1 MIQGERERDPGS
13 CKDEAQA
20 PRIRPCSQG
29 RQTLAARSSHCAL
42 LLPGLQPGSRR
53 LPLRPKRPRAPARI
67 GWRSLGF
74 REVPQT
80 GPCMWEPSGEGIRS
94 LGQNEFHLERESGQE
109 RTEGEQRP
117 PLRSMV
123 KGGRREERKRL
134 RRLRTGSQRLPWKLR
149 GGGVEARV
157 PPAGQ
162 TWPTAGGRE
171 ESHWILPPGGLGEPT
186 LFLATGKAAG
196 PSSSSRCPTR
206 DADAGG
212 RERRAG
218 PASWPPRRPGACRC
232 GPLGP
237 GPPHPPGSEL
247 ADHQALLPADLV
259 VPLAVGKD
267 LHAVLRAAVVIGLPR
282 GPVGVDQG
290 LP

>member
-1 MIQGERERDPGS
+1 M
-13 CKDEAQA
+13 
-20 PRIRPCSQG
+20 
-29 RQTLAARSSHCAL
+29 LAARSSHCYL

-53 LPLRPKRPRAPARI
+53 LPLRPKRPRATARI

-80 GPCMWEPSGEGIRS
+80 GPCMWKLSGEGIRS

-117 PLRSMV
+117 PSLFSGQ
-123 KGGRREERKRL
+123 GGEAGGAKEAEEAE
-134 RRLRTGSQRLPWKLR
+134 RTGSKRPPWKLR

-162 TWPTAGGRE
+162 TWLTAGGGE

-196 PSSSSRCPTR
+196 PSSSGRCPTR
-206 DADAGG
+206 DAGG

-232 GPLGP
+232 GPLRP

-259 VPLAVGKD
+259 IPLAVGKD
-267 LHAVLRAAVVIGLPR
+267 LHAVLRAAVVVGLPR
-282 GPVGVDQG
+282 RPVGVDQR